1 MKNELI
7 KNSIQKSIQIIS
19 TRSNISL
26 ADAWDFGTNVRSAFK
41 NEPKM
46 THIALTA
53 LLKDAVDYLDM
64 NKSFRHE
71 GDYIDAVTYLIEW
84 FPAMKLEEWKVICQ
98 RLKAGYYG
106 KMYERLKLPE
116 LVEIFQQHEGE
127 RAEYMEKKIMRTKDE
142 AEQRVSHKMTDEQK
156 QMWSEFVEKLNLPED
171 DIDEKGRWKFI
182 PHPNS
187 EIKPEE

>member
-142 AEQRVSHKMTDEQK
+142 AEQRISHKMTDEQK
-156 QMWSEFVEKLNLPED
+156 QMWNEFVEKLNLPED
-171 DIDEKGRWKFI
+171 DTDEKGRWKFI